1 MMEYKAYYVEE
12 NDGVFSSSIKELEIP
27 EPSDGEL
34 LVSVSFSSLNYKD
47 ALCAKGVKGV
57 AAFYPFVPGIDA
69 VGTVAKSNSDKFK
82 EGDKVICSGYKLGMN
97 VNGGFGSC
105 ICVPS
110 DWVVSLPA
118 SMSEFEAMSYGVA
131 GLTSA
136 ACIKSILDKGVIDTL
151 PIVVSGVTG
160 GVGSVAAGILNKIGF
175 SVTAITGKSSEEGF
189 LKQIGCEQILNRD
202 EFLEGGVRPL
212 DKTAFGGGVD
222 TVGGDILA
230 KILSQTAQKGSIA
243 CCGNVAGASFQ
254 SSVFPFILRGIS
266 LLGIDS
272 AESSIELKKYLWEML
287 AGEWKL
293 DLSEQTKTIQVNELD
308 SEIDKILDGL
318 QIGRVVIKHG
328 D

>member
-1 MMEYKAYYVEE
+1 MEYKAYYVEE

-27 EPSDGEL
+27 EPNDGEL

-69 VGTVAKSNSDKFK
+69 VGTVAKSKSDEFK

-110 DWVVSLPA
+110 EWVVPLPT
-118 SMSEFEAMSYGVA
+118 SMSDFEAMSYGVA

-136 ACIKSILDKGVIDTL
+136 ACIKSILDKGVIETL
-151 PIVVSGVTG
+151 PMAVSGVTG
-160 GVGSVAAGILNKIGF
+160 GVGSVAAGILTKIGF
-175 SVTAITGKSSEEGF
+175 SVTAITGKSSEEAF

-287 AGEWKL
+287 ASDWKL
-293 DLSEQTKTIQVNELD
+293 DLSEQTKTIQLNELD

>member
-1 MMEYKAYYVEE
+1 MEYKAYYVEE

-69 VGTVAKSNSDKFK
+69 VGTVAKSKSDKFK

>member
-1 MMEYKAYYVEE
+1 MEYKAYYVEE

-27 EPSDGEL
+27 EPNDGEL
-34 LVSVSFSSLNYKD
+34 LVSVSYSSLNYKD

-69 VGTVAKSNSDKFK
+69 VGTIAKSKSDEFK

-110 DWVVSLPA
+110 DWVVPLPT
-118 SMSEFEAMSYGVA
+118 SMSDFEAMSYGVA

-151 PIVVSGVTG
+151 PLVVSGVTG

-175 SVTAITGKSSEEGF
+175 SVTAITGKSSEETF

-202 EFLEGGVRPL
+202 EFLEGGIRPL

-293 DLSEQTKTIQVNELD
+293 DLSEQTKTIQLNELD
-308 SEIDKILDGL
+308 SEIEKILDGL

>member
-1 MMEYKAYYVEE
+1 MEYKAYYVEE

-27 EPSDGEL
+27 EPNDGEL
-34 LVSVSFSSLNYKD
+34 LVSVSYSSLNYKD

-69 VGTVAKSNSDKFK
+69 VGTVAKSKSDEFK

-105 ICVPS
+105 ICVPP
-110 DWVVSLPA
+110 DWVVPLPT
-118 SMSEFEAMSYGVA
+118 SMSDFEAMSYGVA

-151 PIVVSGVTG
+151 PLVVSGVTG

-175 SVTAITGKSSEEGF
+175 SVTAITGKSSEETF

-202 EFLEGGVRPL
+202 EFLEGGIRPL

-230 KILSQTAQKGSIA
+230 KILSQTAQKVSIA

-293 DLSEQTKTIQVNELD
+293 DLSEQTKTIQLNELD

>member
-1 MMEYKAYYVEE
+1 MEYKAYYVEE

-27 EPSDGEL
+27 EPNDGEL
-34 LVSVSFSSLNYKD
+34 LVSVSYSSLNYKD

-69 VGTVAKSNSDKFK
+69 VGTIAKSKSDEFK

-110 DWVVSLPA
+110 DWVVPLPT
-118 SMSEFEAMSYGVA
+118 SMSDFEAMSYGVA

-151 PIVVSGVTG
+151 PLVVSGVTG

-175 SVTAITGKSSEEGF
+175 SVTAITGKSSEETF

-230 KILSQTAQKGSIA
+230 KILSQTAQKGSVA

-293 DLSEQTKTIQVNELD
+293 DLSEQTKTIQLNELD

>member
-1 MMEYKAYYVEE
+1 MEYKAYYVEE

-69 VGTVAKSNSDKFK
+69 VGTVAKSKSDEFK

-293 DLSEQTKTIQVNELD
+293 DLSEQTKTIQLNELD

>member
-1 MMEYKAYYVEE
+1 MDYKAYYVEE

-69 VGTVAKSNSDKFK
+69 VGTIVKSKSDEFK

-293 DLSEQTKTIQVNELD
+293 DLSEQTKTIQLNELD

>member
-1 MMEYKAYYVEE
+1 MEYKAYYVEE

-27 EPSDGEL
+27 EPNDGEL
-34 LVSVSFSSLNYKD
+34 LVTVSYSSLNYKD

-69 VGTVAKSNSDKFK
+69 VGTVAKSKSDEFK

-105 ICVPS
+105 ICVPP
-110 DWVVSLPA
+110 DWVVPLPT
-118 SMSEFEAMSYGVA
+118 SMSDFEAMSYGVA

-151 PIVVSGVTG
+151 PLVVSGVTG

-175 SVTAITGKSSEEGF
+175 SVTAITGKSSEETF

-230 KILSQTAQKGSIA
+230 KILSQTAQKGSVA

-293 DLSEQTKTIQVNELD
+293 DLSEQTKTIQLNELD

>member
-69 VGTVAKSNSDKFK
+69 VGTVAKSKSDKFK

>member
-1 MMEYKAYYVEE
+1 MEYKAYYVEE

-27 EPSDGEL
+27 EPNDGEL
-34 LVSVSFSSLNYKD
+34 LVSVSYSSLNYKD

-69 VGTVAKSNSDKFK
+69 VGTVAKSKSDEFK

-110 DWVVSLPA
+110 DWVVPLPT
-118 SMSEFEAMSYGVA
+118 SMSDFEAMSYGVA

-151 PIVVSGVTG
+151 PLVVSGVTG

-175 SVTAITGKSSEEGF
+175 SVTAITGKSSEETF

-202 EFLEGGVRPL
+202 EFLEGGVMPL

-230 KILSQTAQKGSIA
+230 KILSQTAQKGSVA

-293 DLSEQTKTIQVNELD
+293 DLSEQTKTIQLDELD

>member
-1 MMEYKAYYVEE
+1 MEYKAYYVEE

-27 EPSDGEL
+27 EPNDGEL
-34 LVSVSFSSLNYKD
+34 LVSVSYSSLNYKD

-69 VGTVAKSNSDKFK
+69 VGTVAKSKSDEFK

-110 DWVVSLPA
+110 DWVVPLPT
-118 SMSEFEAMSYGVA
+118 SMSDFEAMSYGVA

-136 ACIKSILDKGVIDTL
+136 ACIKSILDKGGIDTL
-151 PIVVSGVTG
+151 PLVVSGVTG

-175 SVTAITGKSSEEGF
+175 SVTAITGKSSEETF

-202 EFLEGGVRPL
+202 EFLEGGIRPL

-230 KILSQTAQKGSIA
+230 KILSQPAQKGSIA

-293 DLSEQTKTIQVNELD
+293 DLSEQTKTIQLNELD

-318 QIGRVVIKHG
+318 QIGRIVIKHG

>member
-1 MMEYKAYYVEE
+1 MEYKAYYVEE

-27 EPSDGEL
+27 EPNDGEL
-34 LVSVSFSSLNYKD
+34 LISVSFSSLNYKD

-69 VGTVAKSNSDKFK
+69 VGTVAKSKSDEFK

-110 DWVVSLPA
+110 EWVVPLPT
-118 SMSEFEAMSYGVA
+118 SMSDFEAMSYGVA

-136 ACIKSILDKGVIDTL
+136 ACIKSILDKGVIETL
-151 PIVVSGVTG
+151 PMAVSGVTG
-160 GVGSVAAGILNKIGF
+160 GVGSVAAGILTKIGF
-175 SVTAITGKSSEEGF
+175 SVTAITGKSSEEAF

-230 KILSQTAQKGSIA
+230 KILSQTAQKGSVA

-293 DLSEQTKTIQVNELD
+293 DLSEQTKTIQLNELD

>member
-1 MMEYKAYYVEE
+1 MEYKAYYVEE

-27 EPSDGEL
+27 EPNDGEL
-34 LVSVSFSSLNYKD
+34 LVSVSYSSLNYKD

-69 VGTVAKSNSDKFK
+69 VGTVAKSKSDEFK

-110 DWVVSLPA
+110 DWVVPLPT
-118 SMSEFEAMSYGVA
+118 SMSDFEAMSYGVA

-151 PIVVSGVTG
+151 PLVVSGVTG

-175 SVTAITGKSSEEGF
+175 SVTAITGKSSEETF

-230 KILSQTAQKGSIA
+230 KILSQTAQKGSVA

-293 DLSEQTKTIQVNELD
+293 DLSEQTKTIQLNL
-308 SEIDKILDGL
+308 SLIHI
-318 QIGRVVIKHG
+318 
-328 D
+328 

>member
-1 MMEYKAYYVEE
+1 MEYKAYYVEE

-27 EPSDGEL
+27 EPNDGEL
-34 LVSVSFSSLNYKD
+34 LVSVSYSSLNYKD

-69 VGTVAKSNSDKFK
+69 VGTVAKSKSDEFK

-110 DWVVSLPA
+110 DWVVPLPT
-118 SMSEFEAMSYGVA
+118 SMSDFEAMSYGVA

-136 ACIKSILDKGVIDTL
+136 ACIKSILDKGVIETL
-151 PIVVSGVTG
+151 PMAVSGVTG
-160 GVGSVAAGILNKIGF
+160 GVGSVAAGILTKIGF
-175 SVTAITGKSSEEGF
+175 SVTAITGKSSEEAF

-230 KILSQTAQKGSIA
+230 KILSQTAQKGSVA

-293 DLSEQTKTIQVNELD
+293 DLSEQTKTIQLNELD

>member
-1 MMEYKAYYVEE
+1 MEYKAYYVEE

-27 EPSDGEL
+27 EPNDGEL
-34 LVSVSFSSLNYKD
+34 LVTVSYSSLNYKD

-69 VGTVAKSNSDKFK
+69 VGTVAKSKSDEFK

-110 DWVVSLPA
+110 DWVVPLPT
-118 SMSEFEAMSYGVA
+118 SMSDFEAMSYGVA

-151 PIVVSGVTG
+151 PLVVSGVTG
-160 GVGSVAAGILNKIGF
+160 GVGSVGAGILNKIGF
-175 SVTAITGKSSEEGF
+175 SVTAITGKSSEETF

-202 EFLEGGVRPL
+202 EFLEGGIRPL

-230 KILSQTAQKGSIA
+230 KILSQTAQKGSVA

-293 DLSEQTKTIQVNELD
+293 DLSEQTKTIQLNELD

>member
-1 MMEYKAYYVEE
+1 MEYKAYYVEE

-27 EPSDGEL
+27 EPNDGEL
-34 LVSVSFSSLNYKD
+34 LVSVSYSSLNYKD

-69 VGTVAKSNSDKFK
+69 VGTVAKSKSDEFK

-105 ICVPS
+105 ICVPP
-110 DWVVSLPA
+110 DWVVPLPT
-118 SMSEFEAMSYGVA
+118 SMSDFEAMSYGVA

-151 PIVVSGVTG
+151 PLVVSGVNG
-160 GVGSVAAGILNKIGF
+160 GVGSVAACILNKSGF
-175 SVTAITGKSSEEGF
+175 SVTAITGKSSEETF

-230 KILSQTAQKGSIA
+230 KILSQTAQKGSVA

-293 DLSEQTKTIQVNELD
+293 DLSEQTKTIQLNELD

>member
-1 MMEYKAYYVEE
+1 MEYKAYYVEE

-27 EPSDGEL
+27 EPNDGEL
-34 LVSVSFSSLNYKD
+34 LVTVSYSSLNYKD

-69 VGTVAKSNSDKFK
+69 VGTVAKSKSDEFK
-82 EGDKVICSGYKLGMN
+82 EGDKVICSGYKLVMN

-105 ICVPS
+105 ICVPP
-110 DWVVSLPA
+110 DWVVPLPT
-118 SMSEFEAMSYGVA
+118 SMSDFEAMSYGVA

-136 ACIKSILDKGVIDTL
+136 ACIKSILDKGVIGTL
-151 PIVVSGVTG
+151 PMVVSGVTG

-175 SVTAITGKSSEEGF
+175 SVTAITGKSSEEAF

-243 CCGNVAGASFQ
+243 C
-254 SSVFPFILRGIS
+254 
-266 LLGIDS
+266 
-272 AESSIELKKYLWEML
+272 
-287 AGEWKL
+287 
-293 DLSEQTKTIQVNELD
+293 
-308 SEIDKILDGL
+308 
-318 QIGRVVIKHG
+318 
-328 D
+328 

>member
-1 MMEYKAYYVEE
+1 MEYKAYYIEE

-27 EPSDGEL
+27 EPNDGEL
-34 LVSVSFSSLNYKD
+34 LVSVSYSSLNYKD

-69 VGTVAKSNSDKFK
+69 VGTVAKSKSDEFK

-105 ICVPS
+105 ICVPP
-110 DWVVSLPA
+110 DWVVPLPT
-118 SMSEFEAMSYGVA
+118 SMSDFEAMSYGVA

-151 PIVVSGVTG
+151 PLVVSGVTG

-175 SVTAITGKSSEEGF
+175 SVTAITGKSSEETF
-189 LKQIGCEQILNRD
+189 LKQIGCKQILNRD

-293 DLSEQTKTIQVNELD
+293 DLSEQTKTIQLNELD

>member
-1 MMEYKAYYVEE
+1 MEYKAYYVEE

-27 EPSDGEL
+27 EPNDGEL
-34 LVSVSFSSLNYKD
+34 LISVSFSSLNYKD

-69 VGTVAKSNSDKFK
+69 VGTVAKSKSDEFK

-105 ICVPS
+105 ICVPP
-110 DWVVSLPA
+110 DWVVPLPP
-118 SMSEFEAMSYGVA
+118 SMSDFEAMSYGVA

-151 PIVVSGVTG
+151 PLVVSGVTG

-175 SVTAITGKSSEEGF
+175 SVTAITGKSSEETF

-230 KILSQTAQKGSIA
+230 KILSQTAQKGSVA

-293 DLSEQTKTIQVNELD
+293 DLSEQTKTIQLNELD

>member
-1 MMEYKAYYVEE
+1 MEYKAYYVEE

-27 EPSDGEL
+27 EPNDGEL
-34 LVSVSFSSLNYKD
+34 LVTVSYSSLNYKD

-69 VGTVAKSNSDKFK
+69 VGTVAKSKSDEFK

-110 DWVVSLPA
+110 DWVVPLPT
-118 SMSEFEAMSYGVA
+118 SMSDFEAMSYGVA

-151 PIVVSGVTG
+151 PLVVSGVTG

-175 SVTAITGKSSEEGF
+175 SVTAITGKSSEETF
-189 LKQIGCEQILNRD
+189 LKQIGCKQILNRD

-230 KILSQTAQKGSIA
+230 KILSQTAQKGSVA

-293 DLSEQTKTIQVNELD
+293 DLSEQTKTIQLNELD

>member
-1 MMEYKAYYVEE
+1 M
-12 NDGVFSSSIKELEIP
+12 
-27 EPSDGEL
+27 
-34 LVSVSFSSLNYKD
+34 LVSVSYSSLNYKD

-69 VGTVAKSNSDKFK
+69 VGTIAKSKSDEFK

-110 DWVVSLPA
+110 DWVVPLPT
-118 SMSEFEAMSYGVA
+118 SMSDFEAMSYGVA

-151 PIVVSGVTG
+151 PLVVSGVTG

-175 SVTAITGKSSEEGF
+175 SVTAITGKSSEETF

-230 KILSQTAQKGSIA
+230 KILSQTAQKGSVA

-293 DLSEQTKTIQVNELD
+293 DLSEQTKTIQLNELD

>member
-1 MMEYKAYYVEE
+1 MEYKAYYVEE

-27 EPSDGEL
+27 NPNDGEL

-69 VGTVAKSNSDKFK
+69 VGTVAKSKSDEFK

-110 DWVVSLPA
+110 DWVVPLPT
-118 SMSEFEAMSYGVA
+118 SMSDFEAMSYGVA

-151 PIVVSGVTG
+151 PLVVSGVTG

-175 SVTAITGKSSEEGF
+175 SVTAITGKSSEESF
-189 LKQIGCEQILNRD
+189 LQQIGCEQILNRD

-230 KILSQTAQKGSIA
+230 KILSQTAQKGSVA

-293 DLSEQTKTIQVNELD
+293 DLSAQTKTIQLNELD
-308 SEIDKILDGL
+308 FEIDKILDGL

>member
-1 MMEYKAYYVEE
+1 MDYKAYYVEE

-69 VGTVAKSNSDKFK
+69 VGTIVKSKSDEFK

-110 DWVVSLPA
+110 DWVVPLPT
-118 SMSEFEAMSYGVA
+118 SMSDFEAMSYGVA

-151 PIVVSGVTG
+151 PLVVSGVTG

-175 SVTAITGKSSEEGF
+175 SVTAITGKSSEETF
-189 LKQIGCEQILNRD
+189 LKQIGCEQVLNRD
-202 EFLEGGVRPL
+202 EFIEGGIRPL

-230 KILSQTAQKGSIA
+230 KILSQTAQKGSVA

-287 AGEWKL
+287 ADEWKL
-293 DLSEQTKTIQVNELD
+293 DLSEQTKTIQLNELD

>member
-1 MMEYKAYYVEE
+1 MEYKAYYVEE

-27 EPSDGEL
+27 EPNDGEL
-34 LVSVSFSSLNYKD
+34 LVSVSYSSLNYKD

-69 VGTVAKSNSDKFK
+69 VGTVAKSKSDEFK

-110 DWVVSLPA
+110 DWVVPLPT
-118 SMSEFEAMSYGVA
+118 SMSDFEAMSYGVA

-151 PIVVSGVTG
+151 PLVVSGVTG

-175 SVTAITGKSSEEGF
+175 SVTAITGKSSEETF
-189 LKQIGCEQILNRD
+189 LKQIGCKQILNRD

-230 KILSQTAQKGSIA
+230 KILSQTAQKGSVA

-293 DLSEQTKTIQVNELD
+293 DLSEQTKTIQLNELD

>member
-1 MMEYKAYYVEE
+1 MEYKAYYVEE

-27 EPSDGEL
+27 EPNDGEL
-34 LVSVSFSSLNYKD
+34 LVSVSYSSLNYKD

-69 VGTVAKSNSDKFK
+69 VGTVAKSKSDEFK

-110 DWVVSLPA
+110 DWVVPLPT
-118 SMSEFEAMSYGVA
+118 SMSDFEAMSYGVA

-136 ACIKSILDKGVIDTL
+136 ACIKSILDKGVIETL
-151 PIVVSGVTG
+151 PMAVSGVTG
-160 GVGSVAAGILNKIGF
+160 GVGSVAAGILTKIGF
-175 SVTAITGKSSEEGF
+175 SVTAITGKSSEETF
-189 LKQIGCEQILNRD
+189 LKQIGCEQIFNRD

-230 KILSQTAQKGSIA
+230 KILSQTAQKGSVA

-293 DLSEQTKTIQVNELD
+293 DLSKQTKTIQLNELD

>member
-1 MMEYKAYYVEE
+1 MEYKAYYVEE

-27 EPSDGEL
+27 EPNDGEL
-34 LVSVSFSSLNYKD
+34 LVSVSYSSLNYKD

-69 VGTVAKSNSDKFK
+69 VGTVAKSKSDEFK

-110 DWVVSLPA
+110 DWVVPLPT
-118 SMSEFEAMSYGVA
+118 SMSDFEAMSYGVA

-151 PIVVSGVTG
+151 PLVVSGVTG

-175 SVTAITGKSSEEGF
+175 SVTAITGKSSEETF

-230 KILSQTAQKGSIA
+230 KILSQTAQKGSVA

-293 DLSEQTKTIQVNELD
+293 DLSEQTKTIQLNELD

>member
-1 MMEYKAYYVEE
+1 MEYKAYYVEE

-27 EPSDGEL
+27 EPNDGEL
-34 LVSVSFSSLNYKD
+34 LVSVSYSSLNYKD

-69 VGTVAKSNSDKFK
+69 VGTVAKSKSDEFK

-110 DWVVSLPA
+110 DWVVPLPT
-118 SMSEFEAMSYGVA
+118 SMSDFEAMSYGVA

-151 PIVVSGVTG
+151 PLVVSGVNG

-175 SVTAITGKSSEEGF
+175 SVTAITGKSSEETF

-230 KILSQTAQKGSIA
+230 KILSQTAQKGSVA

-293 DLSEQTKTIQVNELD
+293 DLSEQTKTIQLNELD

>member
-1 MMEYKAYYVEE
+1 MEYKAYYVEE

-27 EPSDGEL
+27 EPNDGEL
-34 LVSVSFSSLNYKD
+34 LVSVSYSSLNYKD

-69 VGTVAKSNSDKFK
+69 VGTVAKSKSDEFK

-110 DWVVSLPA
+110 DWVVPLPT
-118 SMSEFEAMSYGVA
+118 SMSDFEAMSYGVA

-151 PIVVSGVTG
+151 PLVVSGVTG

-175 SVTAITGKSSEEGF
+175 SVTAITGKSSEETF

-202 EFLEGGVRPL
+202 EFLEGGIRPL

-230 KILSQTAQKGSIA
+230 KILSHTAQKGSVA

-293 DLSEQTKTIQVNELD
+293 DLSEQTKTIQLNELD

>member
-1 MMEYKAYYVEE
+1 MEYKAYYVEE

-69 VGTVAKSNSDKFK
+69 VGTVAKSKSDKFK

-110 DWVVSLPA
+110 EWAVPLPT
-118 SMSEFEAMSYGVA
+118 SMSDFEAMSYGVA

-151 PIVVSGVTG
+151 PMVVSGVTG

-175 SVTAITGKSSEEGF
+175 SVTAITGKSSEESF

-202 EFLEGGVRPL
+202 EFLEGGIRPL

-293 DLSEQTKTIQVNELD
+293 DLSEQTKTIQLNELD